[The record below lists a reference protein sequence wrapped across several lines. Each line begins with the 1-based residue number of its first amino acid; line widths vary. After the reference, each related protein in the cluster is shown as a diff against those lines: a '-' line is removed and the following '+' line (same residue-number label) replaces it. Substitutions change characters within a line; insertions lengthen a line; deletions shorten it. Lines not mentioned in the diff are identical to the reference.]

1 MTAGSTQSFND
12 DLLLSQVERDLAEQR
27 FAEIFHVI
35 NFPELRELF
44 QRYEMLGGLGKATRH
59 HIGLLAVA
67 LAAIGL
73 LAATPL
79 LSDEYGKT
87 WAVVI
92 GVVSAILG
100 MVGVWIGSFGIFSGE
115 SRERWLCAR
124 LMTERLRQFQF
135 QILTNRLPEVLSSS
149 TFGATGKQNFIDQR
163 KMWLAEFRLAY
174 EGHLPARLQAILDD
188 DVEEDFMLLRDEGFD
203 VEVLATEARLGQIF
217 AAYRLLRLE
226 HQLQYAN
233 YKLRAATDF
242 SNSPVNQFRLLRNIG
257 LVLIFLILI
266 AHLAVAVSLSFH
278 WPTLADNRV
287 FHFFMLAL
295 VVGILATRA
304 VEEGL
309 QPAREV
315 ERYTRYRASVVS
327 LLGRFDRAIRP
338 DEKVRVMREM
348 ERTSYQEMRGF
359 LKTHFE
365 SRYVL

>member
-1 MTAGSTQSFND
+1 MTARPTQRFND
-12 DLLLSQVERDLAEQR
+12 DLLLNQVDRELAEQR
-27 FAEIFHVI
+27 FAEIFHVLD
-35 NFPELRELF
+35 FPELRELF
-44 QRYEMLGGLGKATRH
+44 QRYEVLGSLGKATRH
-59 HIGLLAVA
+59 HVGLFAVA

-92 GVVSAILG
+92 GVAAAILG
-100 MVGVWIGSFGIFSGE
+100 MVGVWIGSFGILSGE

-149 TFGATGKQNFIDQR
+149 EAGATAKQSFIDQR
-163 KMWLAEFRLAY
+163 KKWFAEFRLAY

-188 DVEEDFMLLRDEGFD
+188 DVEEDFLLLRDEG
-203 VEVLATEARLGQIF
+203 VNAVLATGARLERIF

-233 YKLRAATDF
+233 YKLRAATNF
-242 SNSPVNQFRLLRNIG
+242 YNSPVNQFRLLRNIG
-257 LVLIFLILI
+257 LGLILLI
-266 AHLAVAVSLSFH
+266 LTAHLAVAVSLSFH
-278 WPTLADNRV
+278 WPTLAGNRV
-287 FHFFMLAL
+287 FHFFMLVL
-295 VVGILATRA
+295 VVGILAARA

-327 LLGRFDRAIRP
+327 ILGRFDRAIRP
-338 DEKVRVMREM
+338 DERVRIMREM
-348 ERTSYQEMRGF
+348 ERISYQEMRGF